1 MENLFSIQQVASMT
15 GLSTHTLRYYEK
27 IGLIKNVQ
35 RDQTGYRQYTD
46 FDLAWIQFLIRLRV
60 TGMPMLKMKQFSD
73 LRQKGDSTI
82 TARKE
87 LLEEHYKDVLG
98 KIEEL
103 ELNSQRIEEKIAH
116 YKKLETVDNNYK
128 KDLETHLSRSFL

>member
-46 FDLAWIQFLIRLRV
+46 VDLAWIQFLIRLRV

-73 LRQKGDSTI
+73 LRQKGESTI

-103 ELNSQRIEEKIAH
+103 ELNAQRIEEKIAH
-116 YKKLETVDNNYK
+116 YKKLEIAEK
-128 KDLETHLSRSFL
+128 HQS

>member
-1 MENLFSIQQVASMT
+1 MENLFSIQQIASMT

-46 FDLAWIQFLIRLRV
+46 VDLAWIQFLIRLRV

-73 LRQKGDSTI
+73 LRQKGESTI

-87 LLEEHYKDVLG
+87 LLEEHYNDVLG

-103 ELNSQRIEEKIAH
+103 ELNSHKIEEKIAR
-116 YKKLETVDNNYK
+116 YKKLETVENQQ
-128 KDLETHLSRSFL
+128 S

>member
-1 MENLFSIQQVASMT
+1 MENLFSIQQIASMT

-46 FDLAWIQFLIRLRV
+46 VDLAWIQFLIRLRV

-73 LRQKGDSTI
+73 LRQQGESTI

-87 LLEEHYKDVLG
+87 LLEEHYNDVLG

-103 ELNSQRIEEKIAH
+103 ELNSHRIEEKIAH
-116 YKKLETVDNNYK
+116 YKKLETVENQQ
-128 KDLETHLSRSFL
+128 S

>member
-35 RDQTGYRQYTD
+35 RAKTGYRQYTD
-46 FDLAWIQFLIRLRV
+46 VDLAWIQFLIRLRV

-103 ELNSQRIEEKIAH
+103 ELNSQRIKEKIAH
-116 YKKLETVDNNYK
+116 YKKLETVENQQP
-128 KDLETHLSRSFL
+128 

>member
-1 MENLFSIQQVASMT
+1 MENSFSIQQIASMT

-35 RDQTGYRQYTD
+35 RAQTGYRQYTD

-73 LRQKGDSTI
+73 LRQKGESTV

-87 LLEEHYKDVLG
+87 LLEEHYNDVLG

-103 ELNSQRIEEKIAH
+103 ELNAHRIEEKIAH
-116 YKKLETVDNNYK
+116 YKKLETVENQQ
-128 KDLETHLSRSFL
+128 S

>member
-1 MENLFSIQQVASMT
+1 MENLFIIQQIASMT

-35 RDQTGYRQYTD
+35 RAQTGYRQYTD
-46 FDLAWIQFLIRLRV
+46 VDLAWIQFLIRLRV

-103 ELNSQRIEEKIAH
+103 ELNSHRIEEKIAH
-116 YKKLETVDNNYK
+116 YKKLETVENQQP
-128 KDLETHLSRSFL
+128 

>member
-73 LRQKGDSTI
+73 LRQKGESTI

-103 ELNSQRIEEKIAH
+103 ELNSERIEEKIAH
-116 YKKLETVDNNYK
+116 YKKLETVENQQ
-128 KDLETHLSRSFL
+128 F

>member
-1 MENLFSIQQVASMT
+1 MENLFSIQQVAKMT

-46 FDLAWIQFLIRLRV
+46 VDLAWIQFLIRLRV

-73 LRQKGDSTI
+73 LRQKGESTI

-87 LLEEHYKDVLG
+87 LLEEHYNDVLG

-103 ELNSQRIEEKIAH
+103 ELNSHKIEEKIAH
-116 YKKLETVDNNYK
+116 YKKLETVKNQQ
-128 KDLETHLSRSFL
+128 S

>member
-46 FDLAWIQFLIRLRV
+46 VDLAWIQFLIRLRV

-73 LRQKGDSTI
+73 LRQKGDSTT

-116 YKKLETVDNNYK
+116 YKKLETVENQQ
-128 KDLETHLSRSFL
+128 S

>member
-35 RDQTGYRQYTD
+35 RAQTGYRQYTD

-73 LRQKGDSTI
+73 LRQKGESTI

-116 YKKLETVDNNYK
+116 YKKLETVENQQ
-128 KDLETHLSRSFL
+128 S

>member
-1 MENLFSIQQVASMT
+1 MENLFSIQQIASMT

-35 RDQTGYRQYTD
+35 RAQTGYRQYTD

-73 LRQKGDSTI
+73 LRQKGESTI
-82 TARKE
+82 TERKE
-87 LLEEHYKDVLG
+87 LLEEHYNDVLG

-103 ELNSQRIEEKIAH
+103 ELNSHKIEEKIAH
-116 YKKLETVDNNYK
+116 YKKLETVKNQQ
-128 KDLETHLSRSFL
+128 S

>member
-35 RDQTGYRQYTD
+35 RAQTGYRQYTD

-60 TGMPMLKMKQFSD
+60 TGMPMLKIKQFSD
-73 LRQKGDSTI
+73 LRQKGESTI

-103 ELNSQRIEEKIAH
+103 ELNSHRIEEKIAH
-116 YKKLETVDNNYK
+116 YKKLETVEN
-128 KDLETHLSRSFL
+128 

>member
-1 MENLFSIQQVASMT
+1 MENLFSIQQAASMT

-35 RDQTGYRQYTD
+35 RAQTGYRQYTD
-46 FDLAWIQFLIRLRV
+46 VDLAWIQFLIRLRV
-60 TGMPMLKMKQFSD
+60 TGMPMLKMKPFSD

-116 YKKLETVDNNYK
+116 YKKLETVENQQ
-128 KDLETHLSRSFL
+128 S

>member
-35 RDQTGYRQYTD
+35 RAQTGYRQYTD
-46 FDLAWIQFLIRLRV
+46 LDLAWIQFLIRLRV

-73 LRQKGDSTI
+73 LRQKGESTI

-87 LLEEHYKDVLG
+87 LLEEHYNDVLG

-103 ELNSQRIEEKIAH
+103 ELNSHRIEEKIAH
-116 YKKLETVDNNYK
+116 YKKLETVENQQ
-128 KDLETHLSRSFL
+128 S

>member
-103 ELNSQRIEEKIAH
+103 ELNSHRIEEKIAH
-116 YKKLETVDNNYK
+116 YKKLETVENQQ
-128 KDLETHLSRSFL
+128 S

>member
-35 RDQTGYRQYTD
+35 RAQTGYRQYTD
-46 FDLAWIQFLIRLRV
+46 VDLAWIQFLIRLRV

-116 YKKLETVDNNYK
+116 YKKLETVENQQ
-128 KDLETHLSRSFL
+128 S

>member
-116 YKKLETVDNNYK
+116 YKKLETVENQQ
-128 KDLETHLSRSFL
+128 

>member
-73 LRQKGDSTI
+73 LRQQGESTI

-116 YKKLETVDNNYK
+116 YKKLETVENQQ
-128 KDLETHLSRSFL
+128 S

>member
-73 LRQKGDSTI
+73 LRQQGDSTI

-103 ELNSQRIEEKIAH
+103 ELNSERIEEKIAH
-116 YKKLETVDNNYK
+116 YKKLETVENQQ
-128 KDLETHLSRSFL
+128 F

>member
-46 FDLAWIQFLIRLRV
+46 VDLAWIQFLIRLRV
-60 TGMPMLKMKQFSD
+60 TGMSMLKVKQFSD

-103 ELNSQRIEEKIAH
+103 ELNSQGIEEKIAH
-116 YKKLETVDNNYK
+116 YKKLETVENQQ
-128 KDLETHLSRSFL
+128 S

>member
-35 RDQTGYRQYTD
+35 RAQTGYRQYTD

-73 LRQKGDSTI
+73 LRQKGESTI

-103 ELNSQRIEEKIAH
+103 ELNSHKIEEKIAH
-116 YKKLETVDNNYK
+116 YKKLETVENQQ
-128 KDLETHLSRSFL
+128 S

>member
-35 RDQTGYRQYTD
+35 RAQTGYRQYTD
-46 FDLAWIQFLIRLRV
+46 LDLAWIQFLIRLRV

-73 LRQKGDSTI
+73 LRQKGESTI

-87 LLEEHYKDVLG
+87 LLEEHYNDVLG

-103 ELNSQRIEEKIAH
+103 ELNAHRIEEKIAH
-116 YKKLETVDNNYK
+116 YKKLETVENQQ
-128 KDLETHLSRSFL
+128 S

>member
-35 RDQTGYRQYTD
+35 RAQTGYRQYTD
-46 FDLAWIQFLIRLRV
+46 VDLAWIQFLIRLRV

-73 LRQKGDSTI
+73 LRQQGDSTI

-87 LLEEHYKDVLG
+87 LLEEHYNDVLD

-103 ELNSQRIEEKIAH
+103 ELNSHKIEEKIAH
-116 YKKLETVDNNYK
+116 YKKLETVENQQ
-128 KDLETHLSRSFL
+128 S

>member
-1 MENLFSIQQVASMT
+1 MENLFSIQQIASMT

-35 RDQTGYRQYTD
+35 RAQTGYRQYTD

-73 LRQKGDSTI
+73 LRQKGESTI

-87 LLEEHYKDVLG
+87 LLEEHYNDVLD

-103 ELNSQRIEEKIAH
+103 ELNSHKIEEKIAH
-116 YKKLETVDNNYK
+116 YKKLETVENQQ
-128 KDLETHLSRSFL
+128 S

>member
-46 FDLAWIQFLIRLRV
+46 VDLAWIQFLIRLRV

-103 ELNSQRIEEKIAH
+103 ELNSQRIEEKMAH
-116 YKKLETVDNNYK
+116 YKKLEIAEK
-128 KDLETHLSRSFL
+128 QQS

>member
-60 TGMPMLKMKQFSD
+60 TGMPMLKMKQFSE
-73 LRQKGDSTI
+73 LRQKGESTT

-116 YKKLETVDNNYK
+116 YKKLETAENQQ
-128 KDLETHLSRSFL
+128 L

>member
-1 MENLFSIQQVASMT
+1 MENLFSIQQVAKMT

-46 FDLAWIQFLIRLRV
+46 VDLAWIQFLIRLRV

-116 YKKLETVDNNYK
+116 YKKLETVENQQ
-128 KDLETHLSRSFL
+128 S

>member
-1 MENLFSIQQVASMT
+1 MINMENLFSIQQVASMT

-35 RDQTGYRQYTD
+35 RAQTGYRQYTD
-46 FDLAWIQFLIRLRV
+46 VDLAWIQFLIRLRV

-87 LLEEHYKDVLG
+87 LLEKHYKDVLG

-116 YKKLETVDNNYK
+116 YKKLETVENQQ
-128 KDLETHLSRSFL
+128 S

>member
-35 RDQTGYRQYTD
+35 RAQTGYRQYTD
-46 FDLAWIQFLIRLRV
+46 VDLAWVQFLIRLRV

-103 ELNSQRIEEKIAH
+103 ELNSQKIEEKIAH
-116 YKKLETVDNNYK
+116 YKKLETVENQQ
-128 KDLETHLSRSFL
+128 S

>member
-1 MENLFSIQQVASMT
+1 MENLFSIQQIASMT

-35 RDQTGYRQYTD
+35 RAQTGYRQYTD

-73 LRQKGDSTI
+73 LRQKGESTI

-103 ELNSQRIEEKIAH
+103 ELNSHRIEEKIAH
-116 YKKLETVDNNYK
+116 YKKLETVEN
-128 KDLETHLSRSFL
+128 

>member
-1 MENLFSIQQVASMT
+1 MENLFSIQEVAKMT
-15 GLSTHTLRYYEK
+15 DLSTHTLRYYEK

-46 FDLAWIQFLIRLRV
+46 FDIAWIHFLIRLRV

-73 LRQKGDSTI
+73 LRQEGDSTI
-82 TARKE
+82 ISRRE
-87 LLEEHYKDVLG
+87 LLEEHYKDVLS

-103 ELNSQRIEEKIAH
+103 KLNSHKIEGKIEY
-116 YKKLETVDNNYK
+116 YKKLETMNK
-128 KDLETHLSRSFL
+128 QHS

>member
-1 MENLFSIQQVASMT
+1 MENLFIIQQIASMT

-35 RDQTGYRQYTD
+35 RAQTGYRQYTD

-103 ELNSQRIEEKIAH
+103 ELNSHRIEEKIAH
-116 YKKLETVDNNYK
+116 YKKLETVEN
-128 KDLETHLSRSFL
+128 

>member
-35 RDQTGYRQYTD
+35 RAQTGYRQYTD
-46 FDLAWIQFLIRLRV
+46 VDLAWIQFLIRLRV

-103 ELNSQRIEEKIAH
+103 ELNSQRIEGKIAH
-116 YKKLETVDNNYK
+116 YKKLETVENQQ
-128 KDLETHLSRSFL
+128 S

>member
-35 RDQTGYRQYTD
+35 RAQTGYRQYTD

-73 LRQKGDSTI
+73 LRQQGDSTI

-103 ELNSQRIEEKIAH
+103 ELNSERIEEKIAH
-116 YKKLETVDNNYK
+116 YKKLETVENQQ
-128 KDLETHLSRSFL
+128 S

>member
-35 RDQTGYRQYTD
+35 RAQTGYRQYTD

-116 YKKLETVDNNYK
+116 YKKLETVENQ
-128 KDLETHLSRSFL
+128 

>member
-46 FDLAWIQFLIRLRV
+46 VDLAWIQFLIRLRV

-73 LRQKGDSTI
+73 LRQKGESTI

-116 YKKLETVDNNYK
+116 YKKLETVENQQ
-128 KDLETHLSRSFL
+128 S

>member
-27 IGLIKNVQ
+27 IGLIQNVQ

-73 LRQKGDSTI
+73 LRQQGDSTI

-103 ELNSQRIEEKIAH
+103 ELNSERIEEKIAH
-116 YKKLETVDNNYK
+116 YKKLETVENQQ
-128 KDLETHLSRSFL
+128 F